1 MWPSPQF
8 STDLVTFTEEIINGK
23 LHFFVQ
29 WMTLVSNESWSFY
42 IAATLNKPH
51 PQVMSQ
57 GIVEL
62 MNSLNFLDKSSR
74 FAFTVY
80 CWRSLQPLPK
90 SSFKKIA
97 FFRLPLIAK
106 RCAGDE
112 NEKLELISINSW
124 ITSSLLIFSYC
135 FQVKTMTDIFNK
147 YE

>member
-1 MWPSPQF
+1 MWPNPQF
-8 STDLVTFTEEIINGK
+8 STDLVIFPEEIINGK

-29 WMTLVSNESWSFY
+29 RMTLVSNESWSFY

-51 PQVMSQ
+51 PQDMSQ
-57 GIVEL
+57 CMVEL
-62 MNSLNFLDKSSR
+62 MNSLNFSDKSIS

-80 CWRSLQPLPK
+80 CWRSLQPLPQN
-90 SSFKKIA
+90 SFKKIV

-106 RCAGDE
+106 RCAGDK
-112 NEKLELISINSW
+112 NAKLELMSVNSW

-135 FQVKTMTDIFNK
+135 LQVKTMTDIFNK